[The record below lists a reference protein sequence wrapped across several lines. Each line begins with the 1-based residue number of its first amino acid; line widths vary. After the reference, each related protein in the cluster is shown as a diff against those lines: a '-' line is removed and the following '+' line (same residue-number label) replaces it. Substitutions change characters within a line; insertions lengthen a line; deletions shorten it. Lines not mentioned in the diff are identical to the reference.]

1 MGFPGVAK
9 YLAVIYSV
17 MLLHKPR
24 STQKKMTFTSLTI
37 YLLSIGA
44 GRGGGAWL
52 HWHWTLNLHMDFC
65 ELILCQTMRLMV
77 NVCYYIIR
85 AWFVHAHYM
94 VCSGNCLAS
103 SAATYLHLQSFPT
116 HVPNLF
122 FLISNLCFVVL
133 VAACKHCEEIR
144 EIKYLLGC

>member
-44 GRGGGAWL
+44 GRGGGMVAL
-52 HWHWTLNLHMDFC
+52 ALN
-65 ELILCQTMRLMV
+65 INTS
-77 NVCYYIIR
+77 Y
-85 AWFVHAHYM
+85 
-94 VCSGNCLAS
+94 G
-103 SAATYLHLQSFPT
+103 
-116 HVPNLF
+116 
-122 FLISNLCFVVL
+122 FL
-133 VAACKHCEEIR
+133 
-144 EIKYLLGC
+144 

>member
-44 GRGGGAWL
+44 GRGGGGMVAL
-52 HWHWTLNLHMDFC
+52 ALN
-65 ELILCQTMRLMV
+65 IKTS
-77 NVCYYIIR
+77 Y
-85 AWFVHAHYM
+85 
-94 VCSGNCLAS
+94 G
-103 SAATYLHLQSFPT
+103 
-116 HVPNLF
+116 
-122 FLISNLCFVVL
+122 FL
-133 VAACKHCEEIR
+133 
-144 EIKYLLGC
+144 